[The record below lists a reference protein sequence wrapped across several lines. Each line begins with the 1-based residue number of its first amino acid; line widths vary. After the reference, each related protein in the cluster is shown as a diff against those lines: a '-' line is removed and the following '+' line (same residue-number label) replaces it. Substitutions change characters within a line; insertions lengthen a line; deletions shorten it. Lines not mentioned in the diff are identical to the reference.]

1 MNENVPTPILRNM
14 AAVRGSTTSKKSG
27 LSISTPNTP
36 TAARK
41 RAKEVESCF
50 QKLKDQLREE
60 VAKND
65 DNETQIHQLKGENN
79 SLRRK
84 VSDLN
89 NTIGKLRS
97 ELYNHVESDVHE
109 RLKKEFDKLQ
119 TRFKDMEY
127 SERSLKS
134 TVSTYEEEMIELREQ
149 IASLTDEL
157 NQTKEKLGQVN
168 DVTNERNILI
178 EEMKE
183 IVTKYGKSEEL
194 RKLEVSTLTKELEEQ
209 KVYYEQRLAS
219 QVRLIIFN

>member
-1 MNENVPTPILRNM
+1 M
-14 AAVRGSTTSKKSG
+14 
-27 LSISTPNTP
+27 
-36 TAARK
+36 
-41 RAKEVESCF
+41 
-50 QKLKDQLREE
+50 
-60 VAKND
+60 AKND

-84 VSDLN
+84 VSELN

-109 RLKKEFDKLQ
+109 RLKKEFDKLK

-157 NQTKEKLGQVN
+157 NQTKEKLEQVN